1 MGVIENINTKDREI
15 IVNFEKIGR
24 VIIPSNH
31 IENIELGYSITVHS
45 SQGSTIPYVICAIN
59 NMHFKMLNK
68 EILYTMITRCKKHC
82 VLIGENKAIRYAV
95 KHSGSKMRNTFLADF
110 IKHEYKKYDP
120 SNYEPRVP
128 IKTNIDMAMEMGL
141 IE

>member
-1 MGVIENINTKDREI
+1 
-15 IVNFEKIGR
+15 
-24 VIIPSNH
+24 
-31 IENIELGYSITVHS
+31 
-45 SQGSTIPYVICAIN
+45 
-59 NMHFKMLNK
+59 MHFKMLNK

-95 KHSGSKMRNTFLADF
+95 KHSGSKLRNTFLVDF
-110 IKHEYKKYDP
+110 IKHEYKNYDP

-128 IKTNIDMAMEMGL
+128 IKTNIDIAMEMGL